1 MNILTINILVVLFCL
16 IIGYIFGSIPT
27 SVWVGKIFFHQDPRD
42 YGSHNAGGTNAGR
55 LWGKKVGFVIIMLD
69 MIKTIAPV
77 YAMWAILTFV
87 KFDYKGITDFGYVDT
102 VMRPLIADVKTFYT
116 DANGLYAIQWPI
128 YWIVAV
134 GVMVG
139 HCWPMFAGFKGGK
152 AASQFMGITVMT
164 SWMLGFLPGFF
175 YLGTLK
181 WKKMVSFSAI
191 CQAIFVST
199 ICWIWAILIMIP
211 NFIPSDLKWLPMY
224 GPCLNP
230 NWVYATVVTFLG
242 IVMVIRHHENIKR
255 IIAGT
260 ERKITWMK

>member
-16 IIGYIFGSIPT
+16 TIGYFFGSIPT

-139 HCWPMFAGFKGGK
+139 HCWPMFARF
-152 AASQFMGITVMT
+152 
-164 SWMLGFLPGFF
+164 
-175 YLGTLK
+175 
-181 WKKMVSFSAI
+181 
-191 CQAIFVST
+191 
-199 ICWIWAILIMIP
+199 
-211 NFIPSDLKWLPMY
+211 
-224 GPCLNP
+224 
-230 NWVYATVVTFLG
+230 
-242 IVMVIRHHENIKR
+242 
-255 IIAGT
+255 
-260 ERKITWMK
+260 